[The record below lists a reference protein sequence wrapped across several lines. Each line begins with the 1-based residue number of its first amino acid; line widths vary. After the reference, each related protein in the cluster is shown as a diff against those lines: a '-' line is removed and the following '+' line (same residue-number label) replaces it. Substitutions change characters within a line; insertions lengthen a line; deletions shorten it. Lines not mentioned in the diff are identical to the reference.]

1 MSEIAK
7 CPLCGKDV
15 KKSIWRPEYE
25 GCAGSV
31 VVTVKCCGMEAVSV
45 PLWNQYAAAME
56 LAKTYVW
63 EKEVVHLKHGNGW
76 PAHISNDGISEIVL
90 HEYKAWEDSKAAK
103 KRVMDLFNN
112 KQ

>member
-31 VVTVKCCGMEAVSV
+31 VVTVKCCGMEALTVE
-45 PLWNQYAAAME
+45 LWNQYAAAME
-56 LAKTYVW
+56 LAR
-63 EKEVVHLKHGNGW
+63 
-76 PAHISNDGISEIVL
+76 AVL
-90 HEYKAWEDSKAAK
+90 RLHKDDSKTAHQWEFFVEEAE
-103 KRVMDLFNN
+103 KRVLEVF
-112 KQ
+112 K

>member
-31 VVTVKCCGMEAVSV
+31 IITVKCCGMEALTVE
-45 PLWNQYAAAME
+45 LWNRYAAAME
-56 LAKTYVW
+56 LAKLEV
-63 EKEVVHLKHGNGW
+63 EFENCKPKEEHQYQEMIGW
-76 PAHISNDGISEIVL
+76 AR
-90 HEYKAWEDSKAAK
+90 
-103 KRVMDLFNN
+103 KRVLEVFG
-112 KQ
+112 K